1 MEAPVEKVDVLAATE
16 EAGGE
21 EASEALA
28 LLTQMILIIIVFI
41 VGWQLEKR
49 HVHWISEAAVGL
61 IIGVAAGGIAYV
73 TTHEFNVSSYADWMN
88 FDPDFFFFGHFGF
101 DIAESSHSNFHAVFI
116 TVRL

>member
-1 MEAPVEKVDVLAATE
+1 MLIIVIRISLIIIIIFIICLVF
-16 EAGGE
+16 
-21 EASEALA
+21 
-28 LLTQMILIIIVFI
+28 IIIVFI

-88 FDPDFFFFGHFGF
+88 FDPDFFFFALLMLLFSF
-101 DIAESSHSNFHAVFI
+101 AI
-116 TVRL
+116 TGSKED